1 MYVYLNTKGVR
12 YEQACNKSSVFL
24 CGAGRE
30 YFKVLNFSIKAHYG
44 QWMVIFDSSDGLFL
58 LMF

>member
-30 YFKVLNFSIKAHYG
+30 HFKVLNFSIKAHYG
-44 QWMVIFDSSDGLFL
+44 QVDGYF
-58 LMF
+58 